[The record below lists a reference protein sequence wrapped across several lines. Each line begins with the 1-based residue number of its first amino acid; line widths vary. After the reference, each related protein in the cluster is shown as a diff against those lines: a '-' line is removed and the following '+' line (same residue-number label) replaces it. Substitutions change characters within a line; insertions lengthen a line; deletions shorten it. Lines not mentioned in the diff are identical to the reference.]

1 MNGLARQAYTL
12 AAQRTCRQLAS
23 MPSDL
28 ALDMGGRSHALAA
41 VERPRRCVLYF
52 GIIDILQ
59 EYNAVKQAENIYKGI
74 VGKRSEIS
82 SVDPKFYASRFLAFM
97 SGVFEK
103 PPADQ

>member
-1 MNGLARQAYTL
+1 M
-12 AAQRTCRQLAS
+12 
-23 MPSDL
+23 
-28 ALDMGGRSHALAA
+28 
-41 VERPRRCVLYF
+41 LYF
-52 GIIDILQ
+52 WVIDILQ
-59 EYNAVKQAENIYKGI
+59 EYDAVKQSEDVYKGI